1 MDQEFVIY
9 IVNRTIYIA
18 LIISTPMLAAGLLIG
33 LLISIFQAVTQIN
46 EMTLTFIPKIIVT
59 ALVMV
64 VFLPWMVTTLL
75 DFTNYLFG
83 LFSEISRNI
92 AGL

>member
-9 IVNRTIYIA
+9 IINRAIFIA
-18 LIISTPMLAAGLLIG
+18 LVVSTPMLLAGLLIG

-59 ALVMV
+59 AVVLV
-64 VFLPWMVTTLL
+64 FFFPWMVSMLL
-75 DFTNYLFG
+75 DFTFYLMGLFPQIGRNYLG
-83 LFSEISRNI
+83 P
-92 AGL
+92 